1 LAFRIL
7 KIIRESKVKDIIVV
21 ANKAD
26 NDDMKMEAF
35 SLPVVSIFPNFFTA
49 SVSHNAGFLEIKK
62 FVAKTLLAK

>member
-1 LAFRIL
+1 
-7 KIIRESKVKDIIVV
+7 
-21 ANKAD
+21 
-26 NDDMKMEAF
+26 MKMEAF

>member
-1 LAFRIL
+1 LIWLLEYDKFTDLDEKIL

-35 SLPVVSIFPNFFTA
+35 SLPVVANFPNFFTT
-49 SVSHNAGFLEIKK
+49 SVSHNS
-62 FVAKTLLAK
+62 